1 MEVELDE
8 TPVMADED
16 LMSQV
21 WMNLISN
28 SIKFTPDGGEI
39 RVRVQHANGAATV
52 EVEDSG
58 IGMSEEDRL
67 RAFDRFYKADKSRNR
82 SSGGSGLGL
91 SIVKK
96 IVHMHGGDIRID
108 SRTGEGTSVT
118 VTMPD

>member
-8 TPVMADED
+8 IPVMADED

-39 RVRVQHANGAATV
+39 RVRVQHVDGAASV
-52 EVEDSG
+52 EVADSG
-58 IGMSEEDRL
+58 IGMAEEDRL

-91 SIVKK
+91 SIAKK
-96 IVHMHGGDIRID
+96 IVHMHGGGIWID
-108 SRTGEGTSVT
+108 SRPGQGTSVM
-118 VTMPD
+118 VMMPD